1 MKTCSKCKQEKE
13 LSLFFNRQDTADK
26 KQSWCKACDKI
37 RTDSYRGDN
46 KYQVATSKR
55 KNYDLK
61 KEHYLKYASKW
72 RKENKEYCAA
82 YAGFRRAFKLKA
94 TPSWANKEEI
104 DYKYRLASYFDFISG
119 GFVKHHVDHII
130 PLQNKNVCG
139 LHVENNLQILIAQHN
154 LSKHNTFK
162 E

>member
-1 MKTCSKCKQEKE
+1 MKLCTKCKEEKE
-13 LSLFFNRQDTADK
+13 LSLFFNRKDTKDG
-26 KQSWCKACDKI
+26 KQTWCKDCDKI
-37 RTDSYRGDN
+37 RTTSYYTEN
-46 KYQVATSKR
+46 KDTVLQRKR
-55 KNYDLK
+55 KDYELK
-61 KEHYLKYASKW
+61 REKYLNYASKW
-72 RKENKEYCAA
+72 RKDNKEYCAA
-82 YAGFRRAFKLKA
+82 YSGFRRGFKLKA
-94 TPSWANKEEI
+94 TPSWSNKEEI